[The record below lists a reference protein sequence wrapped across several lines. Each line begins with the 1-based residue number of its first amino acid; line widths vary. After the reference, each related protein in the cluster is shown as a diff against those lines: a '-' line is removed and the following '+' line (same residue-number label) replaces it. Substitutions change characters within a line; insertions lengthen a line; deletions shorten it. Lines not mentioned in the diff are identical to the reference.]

1 MGISTF
7 WVNQRRVSLS
17 LSPSQRVV
25 DLLRRDLS
33 LVGTKEGCREG
44 DCGACMIL
52 WGRREGAQTL
62 YRSVN
67 SCLLPA
73 GEIDGSHI
81 LTIEGLSTEG
91 TTPVQ
96 KALEEAGVVQCG
108 FCSPGFVVAL
118 TGFLLNSPRLDSS
131 LAREALGGNLC
142 RCTGYASLGRGI
154 EALCSLWE
162 KGEFEESGR
171 RGLLARMEWLVARKV
186 LPPWVPSLAQA
197 LPDPPPPS
205 HRRGALPVGGATD
218 LLVQRETLSS
228 PLFLSRKPSLQGI
241 RRSGEFL
248 SLGGGVNL
256 EEFRLS
262 PLVTDLF
269 PELSTAL
276 LSVASPPIRAR
287 ATLAGNLVNASPIG
301 DLSLILLSLGSSLRL
316 VKGNSRRILP
326 LERFFL
332 AYRKVDLLPGE
343 LVERILIPLPTEG
356 SRLFFEKVSRRE
368 RLDIASVNLSALLL
382 LKEGHLEEA
391 RLAAGGVAPVP
402 LLLSKTSA
410 LLLSSPLSPGLIRE
424 AGETAKGEVTPI
436 DDVRGSA
443 LYKTHLL
450 GRLVAGVL
458 LRLAPEQAPLLE
470 NLVLEEKGG

>member
-1 MGISTF
+1 M
-7 WVNQRRVSLS
+7 
-17 LSPSQRVV
+17 
-25 DLLRRDLS
+25 
-33 LVGTKEGCREG
+33 
-44 DCGACMIL
+44 
-52 WGRREGAQTL
+52 
-62 YRSVN
+62 
-67 SCLLPA
+67 
-73 GEIDGSHI
+73 
-81 LTIEGLSTEG
+81 
-91 TTPVQ
+91 
-96 KALEEAGVVQCG
+96 
-108 FCSPGFVVAL
+108 
-118 TGFLLNSPRLDSS
+118 
-131 LAREALGGNLC
+131 
-142 RCTGYASLGRGI
+142 
-154 EALCSLWE
+154 
-162 KGEFEESGR
+162 
-171 RGLLARMEWLVARKV
+171 
-186 LPPWVPSLAQA
+186 
-197 LPDPPPPS
+197 
-205 HRRGALPVGGATD
+205 
-218 LLVQRETLSS
+218 
-228 PLFLSRKPSLQGI
+228 
-241 RRSGEFL
+241 
-248 SLGGGVNL
+248 NL

-262 PLVTDLF
+262 PLVADHF

-316 VKGNSRRILP
+316 VKGNSRRTLP

-436 DDVRGSA
+436 DDIRGSA